1 MNTEKNTENLNL
13 ISKLSISL
21 YEDKEIERLIIERD
35 SSPIGVAKLILSL
48 IANANSEVVRET
60 ISTMEFIICN
70 FKQYTKAHTIQV
82 NLKPEI
88 IAQIDDTA
96 IAHLHIKTSENTS
109 TLKKWMRYGSEKLTH
124 YSFLIAL
131 SEVFSLPVE
140 DLVEIHRS

>member
-1 MNTEKNTENLNL
+1 M
-13 ISKLSISL
+13 I
-21 YEDKEIERLIIERD
+21 
-35 SSPIGVAKLILSL
+35 
-48 IANANSEVVRET
+48 
-60 ISTMEFIICN
+60 
-70 FKQYTKAHTIQV
+70 QAHTIQV

-140 DLVEIHRS
+140 DLVEVHRSQSEHVPNTKRTRSEHVKPKNNEPNRTSRNAPQCRAKHR

>member
-1 MNTEKNTENLNL
+1 M
-13 ISKLSISL
+13 I
-21 YEDKEIERLIIERD
+21 
-35 SSPIGVAKLILSL
+35 
-48 IANANSEVVRET
+48 
-60 ISTMEFIICN
+60 
-70 FKQYTKAHTIQV
+70 QAHTIQV

-88 IAQIDDTA
+88 IAQIDDTT

-140 DLVEIHRS
+140 DLVEVHRSQSEHVPNTKRTRKTQKQ

>member
-1 MNTEKNTENLNL
+1 M
-13 ISKLSISL
+13 I
-21 YEDKEIERLIIERD
+21 
-35 SSPIGVAKLILSL
+35 
-48 IANANSEVVRET
+48 
-60 ISTMEFIICN
+60 
-70 FKQYTKAHTIQV
+70 QAHTIQV

-96 IAHLHIKTSENTS
+96 IALLHIKTSENTS

-140 DLVEIHRS
+140 DLVEVHRS